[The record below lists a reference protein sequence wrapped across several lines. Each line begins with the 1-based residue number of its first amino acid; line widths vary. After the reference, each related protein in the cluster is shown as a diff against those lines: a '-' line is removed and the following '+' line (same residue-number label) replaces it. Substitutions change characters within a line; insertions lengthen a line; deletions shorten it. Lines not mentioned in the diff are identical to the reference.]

1 LQREFKLAVRFLPC
15 PSTAFYNFYLVLFCA
30 PHCASLIKSNFPP
43 FTAVGAQHHPLISP
57 GEFYR
62 VKMANVSSEG
72 GGNRKGNG
80 WKGKNKMMAAILH

>member
-1 LQREFKLAVRFLPC
+1 LLFDFYPVPPLPFIIFIW
-15 PSTAFYNFYLVLFCA
+15 SFFCA